1 VRLKVLEPTWMA
13 HGEVNGGEGK
23 RFGVEPK
30 VVVDRPPSI
39 NNI

>member
-1 VRLKVLEPTWMA
+1 MA

-23 RFGVEPK
+23 RFGVERAK